1 MRFLFLILISF
12 SCFGQKYAALNSRIW
27 YAKKPTVQSST
38 ITFTSVQK
46 NQFTINWTNGNGQN
60 SLVVVRASGA
70 VDDVPI
76 DGIVYSANSV
86 FGSGDQVGIF
96 NYVVYKGSGT
106 SVTVTGL
113 TTNTRYHV
121 RIFTIN
127 GSEGLG
133 YSNYL
138 TSTASG
144 NPANQATLTE
154 SDLTVTVYSGS
165 NLTSFG
171 QPNSQRQY
179 GFEYANTSTLIN
191 SAIYDQIQLEVNV
204 SVATGSTNN
213 PRGYLGYSY
222 FTSPPYDDAVV
233 IGTQS
238 VGTDAVTFGS
248 TGVKTTSFLT
258 IPAGAKSASTR
269 FLLLE
274 NGGNG
279 SSPSITSMI
288 IRCKQIPVP

>member
-1 MRFLFLILISF
+1 MKFGVLRNRMWRAKTPPTQDTNIVFSSVTTTSMTISW
-12 SCFGQKYAALNSRIW
+12 AN
-27 YAKKPTVQSST
+27 
-38 ITFTSVQK
+38 
-46 NQFTINWTNGNGQN
+46 NGAEQH
-60 SLVVVRASGA
+60 LVVMRESGA

-76 DGIVYSANSV
+76 NGVVYSANSS
-86 FGSGDQVGIF
+86 FGTGEQVGIF
-96 NYVVYKGSGT
+96 NYVVYKGSGN
-106 SVTVTGL
+106 SVNVTNLG
-113 TTNTRYHV
+113 TNKRYYVRVFAVNGANGVGYAAYNTNTA
-121 RIFTIN
+121 T
-127 GSEGLG
+127 
-133 YSNYL
+133 
-138 TSTASG
+138 G
-144 NPANQATLTE
+144 NPANQATSTL
-154 SDLTVTVYSGS
+154 SDLVVTVYSGS

-191 SAIYDQIQLEVNV
+191 SALYDQIQLEINV
-204 SVATGSTNN
+204 SVATASPNN

-222 FTSPPYDDAVV
+222 FSSPPYDDAVV

-248 TGVKTTSFLT
+248 TGVKTTNFLT

-288 IRCKQIPVP
+288 IRCKQTPVP